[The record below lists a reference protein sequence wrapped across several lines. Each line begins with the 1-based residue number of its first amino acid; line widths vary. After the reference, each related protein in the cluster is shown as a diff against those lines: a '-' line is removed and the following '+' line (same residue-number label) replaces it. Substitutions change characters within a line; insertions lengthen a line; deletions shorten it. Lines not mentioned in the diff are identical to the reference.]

1 MDLSGSEIASAVAVD
16 VESSDQN
23 KVVFTDEQITTNI
36 LSIAQLAVDGSIPV
50 LDAVTKLKQ
59 NLTEVVVIG
68 MTKDK
73 WKSLYASVIW
83 ILGTQVRQRKIE
95 KYKFTAEIFQMIFL
109 VLDLPNFARGGTPS

>member
-16 VESSDQN
+16 VESSDRN

-59 NLTEVVVIG
+59 NLTEVMAIG

-83 ILGTQVRQRKIE
+83 ILGTKVRQRKIE
-95 KYKFTAEIFQMIFL
+95 KYKFTPELFQMIFL